1 VLNMPTAG
9 KVFTSIEFKSLAD
22 VAVTLEGYRVEE
34 TFEEEEAKF
43 DLITEIANVSIE
55 DELLTGLYSY
65 DYIVHNFHRGKLVP
79 TPATKEV
86 LFSFTELDGRTF
98 ITIVDK
104 KAIANRV
111 ANKLSDIVFGEMGVI
126 VEARILPE
134 TLKKYHLANPE
145 DTKVIFFENM
155 NIPNINKM
163 SLYGP
168 DVVET
173 KLFKEYSARGDPWYI
188 LTKSKKQGHTVG
200 LVRDGSVTLFNRV
213 DQGQYLQF
221 IKDEILGM
229 TQPPRTIE
237 D

>member
-1 VLNMPTAG
+1 MLNMPTAG

-86 LFSFTELDGRTF
+86 LFSFTELDGRSFT
-98 ITIVDK
+98 TIVDK

>member
-1 VLNMPTAG
+1 MLNMPTAG